1 MKRFTIDTLS
11 KDKLHALFVY
21 LERSFS
27 HKELEPF
34 ELEEIDRTPLEDSTN
49 TFFAVNDENKGYMY
63 EVEVSDFSV
72 YIHNMIYFDLKFDIN
87 EFCLVLEYQNTHSF
101 ELYLQSKSEDEDEF
115 KKKITLFTADSRINI
130 QENINV
136 RRIKAHFE
144 LSADKVE
151 TID

>member
-1 MKRFTIDTLS
+1 MKRFTIDTLT

-27 HKELEPF
+27 NKELEPF
-34 ELEEIDRTPLEDSTN
+34 ELEEIDSTN

-87 EFCLVLEYQNTHSF
+87 EFCLVLEYQNINSF
-101 ELYLQSKSEDEDEF
+101 ELYLQSKCEDEDEF
-115 KKKITLFTADSRINI
+115 KKKITLFTADSRIKVR
-130 QENINV
+130 ENINV

-144 LSADKVE
+144 LSADKTE

>member
-1 MKRFTIDTLS
+1 MKRFTIDTVS

-21 LERSFS
+21 LERSFA

-101 ELYLQSKSEDEDEF
+101 ELYLQSKCEDEDEF

-144 LSADKVE
+144 LSADKTE

>member
-21 LERSFS
+21 LERSFA

-49 TFFAVNDENKGYMY
+49 TFFAVNDKNKGYMY

-72 YIHNMIYFDLKFDIN
+72 YIHNKIDFDLKFDIN
-87 EFCLVLEYQNTHSF
+87 EFCLVLEYQDTSSF
-101 ELYLQSKSEDEDEF
+101 YLLLQSKNEDEDGF
-115 KKKITLFTADSRINI
+115 KKSISLFTSYSTVRV
-130 QENINV
+130 EKNINM
-136 RRIKAHFE
+136 RRVKAHFE